1 MGAGA
6 TVFVVVL
13 GAAAKIVSGSGGWVV
28 EEAIIGF
35 REAVTSSMSAAGLA
49 T

>member
-1 MGAGA
+1 MGAGV
-6 TVFVVVL
+6 TVVVVVV
-13 GAAAKIVSGSGGWVV
+13 AKIIVSGSGVWVV